1 MNDQP
6 GKSGLHRFHF
16 ALLLVAAAVVL
27 ARLIR
32 YRSDMGK
39 TDGWLIGVCAVSAMV
54 ASFLVLIVVPAVR
67 ARRSAAAI
75 RAQRPTAVVLTSY
88 WAENSTAPFLKPGR
102 LAEEAKGRGYFI
114 QVIADENGLEVR
126 RPLRHASF
134 GTIPWAAV
142 RDVRLEQFGV
152 SSGAR
157 PKVVIALGAN
167 ASPYADYFEVLPQG
181 RNGHARAAEFVDS
194 LLARRERATLW
205 LGNPKVPDAPVILRG
220 GN

>member
-134 GTIPWAAV
+134 GTIPWSAV
-142 RDVRLEQFGV
+142 RDVHLEEFG
-152 SSGAR
+152 SAGTR
-157 PKVVIALGAN
+157 PKLVFALGAN

-181 RNGHARAAEFVDS
+181 RKGQVFAEAFLASLPSMREHATHWSSSPHVLE
-194 LLARRERATLW
+194 
-205 LGNPKVPDAPVILRG
+205 APVISRG
-220 GN
+220 RI